1 MSQILKELKYT
12 KSHEWVRVEN
22 DGTVTVGITD
32 HAQHQLGDIV
42 FIELPKLNDQVNAG
56 DEVIVI
62 ESVKA
67 AGDVYSPLSGEII
80 AVNENVETSPELV
93 NSSPYED
100 AWLFKLQPSD
110 DSEDNLLNAEQY
122 EELVASEE

>member
-1 MSQILKELKYT
+1 MSNIPKELKYT
-12 KSHEWVRVEN
+12 KSHEWVRFEN

-56 DEVIVI
+56 DEVVVI

-67 AGDVYSPLSGEII
+67 AGDVYTPLSGEII
-80 AVNENVETSPELV
+80 AINDNVVDSPESV

-110 DSEDNLLNAEQY
+110 DSNKNLLNAEQY
-122 EELVASEE
+122 EELVASED

>member
-1 MSQILKELKYT
+1 MSNIPKELKYT
-12 KSHEWVRVEN
+12 KSHEWVRFEN

-32 HAQHQLGDIV
+32 HAQNQLGDIV

-56 DEVIVI
+56 DEVVVI

-67 AGDVYSPLSGEII
+67 AGDVYTPLSGEII
-80 AVNENVETSPELV
+80 AINDNVVDSPESV

-110 DSEDNLLNAEQY
+110 DSNDNLLNAEQY
-122 EELVASEE
+122 EELVASED

>member
-1 MSQILKELKYT
+1 MSKILKELKYT
-12 KSHEWVRVEN
+12 KSHEWVRFEN

-32 HAQHQLGDIV
+32 HAQERLGDIV
-42 FIELPKLNDQVNAG
+42 FIELPKLNDEVNAG

-80 AVNENVETSPELV
+80 EVNETVEGSPELV

>member
-1 MSQILKELKYT
+1 MSNIPKELKYT
-12 KSHEWVRVEN
+12 KSHEWARFEN

-56 DEVIVI
+56 DEVVVI

-67 AGDVYSPLSGEII
+67 AGDVYTPLSGEII
-80 AVNENVETSPELV
+80 AINDNVVDSPESV

-110 DSEDNLLNAEQY
+110 DSNENLLNAEQY
-122 EELVASEE
+122 EELVASED

>member
-1 MSQILKELKYT
+1 MSNIPKELKYT

-32 HAQHQLGDIV
+32 HAQNQLGDIV

-56 DEVIVI
+56 DEVVVI

-67 AGDVYSPLSGEII
+67 AGDVYTPLSGEII
-80 AVNENVETSPELV
+80 AINENVETSPESV
-93 NSSPYED
+93 NSNPYDE
-100 AWLFKLQPSD
+100 AWLFKLQPND
-110 DSEDNLLNAEQY
+110 DSDENLLNAEQY
-122 EELVASEE
+122 GELVSSEE

>member
-1 MSQILKELKYT
+1 MSNIPKELKYT
-12 KSHEWVRVEN
+12 KSHEWVRFEN

-56 DEVIVI
+56 DEVVVI

-67 AGDVYSPLSGEII
+67 AGDVYTPLSGEII
-80 AVNENVETSPELV
+80 AINENVVDSPESV

-100 AWLFKLQPSD
+100 AWLFKIQPSG
-110 DSEDNLLNAEQY
+110 SLDNLLNAEQY
-122 EELVASEE
+122 EELVASED